1 MSYEILIT
9 CGLLFHEYSVK
20 IFSRLACPM
29 CLVSY
34 PGNESCVHCDWW
46 PWGVPILSNPASEN
60 KHSLARVKYTGPII
74 SVKCV

>member
-1 MSYEILIT
+1 MRFEILIT
-9 CGLLFHEYSVK
+9 CGLLLNEYNG
-20 IFSRLACPM
+20 SRVPCVWS
-29 CLVSY
+29 LVSY